1 MTSRLRQTW
10 LQWWTFS
17 FWSGAILAA
26 AVSLATLVLFVLVDA
41 LFRLPQRALVS
52 PVRGLGGLS
61 LAASPRSWSASNE
74 VGGAWRPPRGGLSWR
89 FRSWKAI

>member
-1 MTSRLRQTW
+1 MSPQAEVVTARLRKTW

-41 LFRLPQRALVS
+41 LL
-52 PVRGLGGLS
+52 
-61 LAASPRSWSASNE
+61 
-74 VGGAWRPPRGGLSWR
+74 
-89 FRSWKAI
+89 

>member
-1 MTSRLRQTW
+1 MSPQAEVVTARLRKTW

-41 LFRLPQRALVS
+41 LLKLPQRA
-52 PVRGLGGLS
+52 
-61 LAASPRSWSASNE
+61 RSSACSRS
-74 VGGAWRPPRGGLSWR
+74 GR
-89 FRSWKAI
+89 F